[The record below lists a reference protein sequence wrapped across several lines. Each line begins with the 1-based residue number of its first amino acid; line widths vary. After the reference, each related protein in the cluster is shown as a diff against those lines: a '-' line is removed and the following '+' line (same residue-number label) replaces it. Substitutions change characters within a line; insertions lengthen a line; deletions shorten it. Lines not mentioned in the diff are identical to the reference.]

1 MRLIEKK
8 KKCNS
13 NMPLSLTELKILS
26 GEDKFA
32 NFSGDVAFF
41 FAFVLLG
48 VIIRIKSTC
57 GAARTIS

>member
-1 MRLIEKK
+1 
-8 KKCNS
+8 
-13 NMPLSLTELKILS
+13 MPLSLTELKILS

>member
-32 NFSGDVAFF
+32 NFSGDVAF
-41 FAFVLLG
+41 AFVLLG